1 MIDGYPKLEIE
12 ENIRFNMISQNQ
24 KKRMLSSNVEN
35 SRSFLNLLHSWKE
48 LHPAILYPGFNTPRY
63 IPRSFISPIE
73 LAATHDWS
81 ISGAARFLRD
91 CNVSCPS
98 SELIL
103 KCLREHPPDVMEDF
117 INNSLK
123 SYYDALPRKVRND
136 VEKKGILII
145 DFHIDPFYGEDN
157 NPNIKKGPIKH
168 STNKGYN
175 YLTADVYHDS
185 FNFTIAVIHRPP
197 GVKLHELFSKLYK
210 KVARI
215 LKPRLILM
223 DGEFPT
229 VRILRK
235 LEELEIQCIARKSM
249 TPRVKDSL
257 AHYKDVKPRDWER
270 RWHEVKLRDTWT
282 RKLTVHVEVTPQLI
296 NGAIK
301 ALMKTPSLDI
311 SPRHAGRLYKRRF
324 NIETGYRD
332 KHLFQPRTCSV
343 NLSTRLFLF
352 LIAIFFWNVWQ
363 LSKYIE
369 RQPKYIENIFR
380 INSMHLRVF
389 RLNILLN
396 IFL

>member
-1 MIDGYPKLEIE
+1 
-12 ENIRFNMISQNQ
+12 
-24 KKRMLSSNVEN
+24 
-35 SRSFLNLLHSWKE
+35 
-48 LHPAILYPGFNTPRY
+48 
-63 IPRSFISPIE
+63 
-73 LAATHDWS
+73 
-81 ISGAARFLRD
+81 
-91 CNVSCPS
+91 
-98 SELIL
+98 
-103 KCLREHPPDVMEDF
+103 
-117 INNSLK
+117 
-123 SYYDALPRKVRND
+123 
-136 VEKKGILII
+136 
-145 DFHIDPFYGEDN
+145 
-157 NPNIKKGPIKH
+157 
-168 STNKGYN
+168 
-175 YLTADVYHDS
+175 
-185 FNFTIAVIHRPP
+185 
-197 GVKLHELFSKLYK
+197 
-210 KVARI
+210 
-215 LKPRLILM
+215 M

-270 RWHEVKLRDTWT
+270 RWHEVKLRDTWSG
-282 RKLTVHVEVTPQLI
+282 KLTVHVEVTPQLI

>member
-1 MIDGYPKLEIE
+1 MIEGYPKLEIE

-24 KKRMLSSNVEN
+24 KKRMLSSNVGN
-35 SRSFLNLLHSWKE
+35 SRSFLNLLHSWKK

-63 IPRSFISPIE
+63 MPRSFISPLE

-91 CNVSCPS
+91 CHASCPS

-103 KCLREHPPDVMEDF
+103 KCLREHPPDIMEDF

-123 SYYDALPRKVRND
+123 SYYNALPRKLRND
-136 VEKKGILII
+136 VEKKGILIV

-185 FNFTIAVIHRPP
+185 FNFTIAVIHRPQ
-197 GVKLHELFSKLYK
+197 GVKIYELFFKLLE
-210 KVARI
+210 KVIHI

-235 LEELEIQCIARKSM
+235 LEELKIQYVARKSM
-249 TPRVKDSL
+249 TSRVKKAL
-257 AHYKDVKPRDWER
+257 EHYKDVKPRDWER
-270 RWHEVKLRDTWT
+270 RWHEVNLRDTWT
-282 RKLTVHVEVTPQLI
+282 RKLTVPIEVTPQRI
-296 NGAIK
+296 NSTIK
-301 ALMKTPSLDI
+301 ALMKAPSLDI
-311 SPRHAGRLYKRRF
+311 TPRQAEKLYKYRF

-352 LIAIFFWNVWQ
+352 LIAIFFWNLWQ
-363 LSKYIE
+363 VSKYNE
-369 RQPKYIENIFR
+369 RQPRYIENIFW
-380 INSMHLRVF
+380 INSIHLRVL
-389 RLNILLN
+389 RLSVLLD